1 MNNEKLSIIALLTA
15 VATVVG
21 IITGGLAIFEKF
33 EQSEA
38 ELSRLN
44 NELELMAVQFEDK
57 KHENIITRIKNADLV
72 LSICDELSFSET
84 NSIRQMLFESS
95 KSAMLIQDFEKA
107 EEMLEGVMDDLMVCG
122 TGSIV
127 TQTAPDAWSR
137 STEGSLSSEIDA
149 DEESAET
156 IERFIGE
163 KTP

>member
-57 KHENIITRIKNADLV
+57 KHENIIHFLARPCV
-72 LSICDELSFSET
+72 LP
-84 NSIRQMLFESS
+84 N
-95 KSAMLIQDFEKA
+95 
-107 EEMLEGVMDDLMVCG
+107 V
-122 TGSIV
+122 
-127 TQTAPDAWSR
+127 
-137 STEGSLSSEIDA
+137 
-149 DEESAET
+149 
-156 IERFIGE
+156 
-163 KTP
+163 